1 MTERICMNCETP
13 IPQEAVYCPNCGV
26 DVKQYVK
33 DNAKDLLFKKPERE
47 ESLEKPKVGT
57 GMIIALIVLCIL
69 FLPLGLIAALL
80 VWYNNK
86 KKVEEWQRD
95 KIITNTQS

>member
-1 MTERICMNCETP
+1 MSERICMNCNTP
-13 IPQEAVYCPNCGV
+13 IPKEAVYCPECGV
-26 DVKQYVK
+26 DVKQFVK
-33 DNAKDLLFKKPERE
+33 ENAKDLLFKQPERE
-47 ESLEKPKVGT
+47 QSLEKPKISGWT
-57 GMIIALIVLCIL
+57 IIMIIGLCLL

-95 KIITNTQS
+95 KIITNLES